1 MASPYNANLTA
12 QPLVAKLESIFPL
25 ADDEK
30 AALLNLPIQVM
41 DLRVDQD
48 IVREGDSP
56 SRCCL
61 VLEGMACTYKMTG
74 EGKRQIM
81 AFQIAGDMPDLQS
94 LHLEVLDNSVATI
107 SPCRVGFI
115 QHEALRDLCNRY
127 PRITAAFWRE
137 TLIDASIFREWI
149 MNIGRRE
156 ARGRMAHVLCEMV
169 VRSRAVGLARDHS
182 CDLPLTQ
189 TELGDALGISTVHV
203 NRCLQELRGARLIR
217 WSGTLL
223 TVVDWEALKQV
234 ADFDPTYLHLER
246 EQAAA

>member
-12 QPLVAKLESIFPL
+12 QPLVAKMESIFPL

-149 MNIGRRE
+149 MNIRRRE